1 MLKVTESRELQA
13 AALAFKAGDRDLRNR
28 INRATRGTMNPV
40 WRSLV
45 ESNATTRM
53 EDRVVAR
60 GARII
65 AGNPP
70 TAVAATSGRPLSG
83 GLVPGDQW
91 APVEFGA
98 APRKRT
104 YTRRSPKGKSH
115 QVTRT
120 VNTGFRARRTSG
132 YVAMDAFREIGPRMV
147 SLWVQLIVKTY
158 HDAAEGK

>member
-1 MLKVTESRELQA
+1 MLKVTDRRELPA
-13 AALAFKAGDRDLRNR
+13 AVLAFKAADRDLKNR
-28 INRATRGTMNPV
+28 LNRATRETMNPV
-40 WRSLV
+40 WRSMV
-45 ESNATTRM
+45 ELNATTRM
-53 EDRVVAR
+53 ETRVIAR
-60 GARII
+60 GARIL

-70 TAVAATSGRPLSG
+70 TAVAATSSRPLSG

-104 YTRRSPKGKSH
+104 YQRRSPKGRTNS
-115 QVTRT
+115 VTRT
-120 VNTGFRARRTSG
+120 INTGFRGRRTSG
-132 YVAMDAFREIGPRMV
+132 YVAMEAFREIGPRMV